1 MTEFNNICRKPHWPR
16 EPQIRYLL
24 KALDVTLPPNKRG
37 NEGGDDGDDYS
48 SEGETSYTDCLTD
61 EECPNDNLHEAPKP
75 RKPIPGQLQEVPGS
89 STAKLTREIP
99 MIHSYSS
106 CLISIA

>member
-1 MTEFNNICRKPHWPR
+1 MHDRVQHYLSETSLAT

-48 SEGETSYTDCLTD
+48 SEGETSYSDCGTD
-61 EECPNDNLHEAPKP
+61 EEDPKDIHHEAPKP
-75 RKPIPGQLQEVPGS
+75 LPEQLQEVPCS

-99 MIHSYSS
+99 MVLYIQ
-106 CLISIA
+106 CM